1 MGSFQEVVDQSEF
14 IRQRVR
20 VQIREY
26 RFLPPMAMKVDLKG
40 KKEFS
45 NPLDWW
51 RDNQYQ
57 FNLLALLAR
66 RILCIPSTSAP
77 SERVFSTAGHNITKL
92 RASLVSSNAADLIF
106 LHDSWPVVEVY
117 EAEKDKKRKR

>member
-1 MGSFQEVVDQSEF
+1 
-14 IRQRVR
+14 
-20 VQIREY
+20 
-26 RFLPPMAMKVDLKG
+26 MKPNGAVSWVWDH
-40 KKEFS
+40 FS
-45 NPLDWW
+45 VYDPKYNQF
-51 RDNQYQ
+51 NQYQ

-77 SERVFSTAGHNITKL
+77 SERVFSTAGHPITKL
-92 RASLVSSNAADLIF
+92 RASLNSSNAADLIF

>member
-1 MGSFQEVVDQSEF
+1 M
-14 IRQRVR
+14 
-20 VQIREY
+20 QIREY
-26 RFLPPMAMKVDLKG
+26 GLLPPMAMKVDLGG
-40 KKEFS
+40 KKLFS

-66 RILCIPSTSAP
+66 RILCMPSTSAP
-77 SERVFSTAGHNITKL
+77 SERVFSTAGHTITKL
-92 RASLVSSNAADLIF
+92 RASLNSSNAADLIF
-106 LHDSWPVVEVY
+106 LYDSRPVVEVY

>member
-1 MGSFQEVVDQSEF
+1 M
-14 IRQRVR
+14 
-20 VQIREY
+20 
-26 RFLPPMAMKVDLKG
+26 LMKVDVGG
-40 KKEFS
+40 KKEFN

-77 SERVFSTAGHNITKL
+77 SERVFSTAGHTITKL
-92 RASLVSSNAADLIF
+92 RASLNSANAADVIS
-106 LHDSWPVVEVY
+106 LHESWPVVEVY
-117 EAEKDKKRKR
+117 EAEKDSKRKRSFSEDRTKDRFNN